1 MRLTGVALAALLC
14 VGLYPSLASAQDE
27 AFKKGVQARGDKNWT
42 EVARQLRSAIVSDG
56 QESSR
61 KVRGGIAGV
70 FGGGGVEYLPHYFL
84 GEALK
89 NQGDCSGAVTE
100 WATSLDQKVVQSK
113 ADFVAVIRKGFQE
126 CGAKGVLL
134 PGDFEAQLK
143 VSRQAYIDANAFAK
157 KITDLGASHRDQWLP
172 LAAQYDDPHR
182 ELENASTRLN
192 AAMKSRLVTDF
203 VEVKAASDRAV
214 AKLKPLE
221 DALNSAIE
229 NLASIQQKIADVQKA
244 IDGAESADKSI
255 DAVNATLSEPMAATR
270 KAGRDQLTQAKTQLV
285 AAQKTQNAATVSE
298 ALKYAQ
304 SATASFTQVGDQLRK
319 IARATLDQQL
329 SEAVRVADEAFL
341 AVSALMETMN
351 RRAAQKPDKV
361 TAEMTSQRDAL
372 QKQIDAQRS
381 RYDRARKGED
391 LAGMADVAKQTLEAQ
406 SALDQLIQAFGPLTL
421 ADRGVHA
428 ALQEG
433 ARLYFEGDYQKAL
446 AALDPSTGV
455 DDAAT
460 MQLHVHLF
468 RAASLFGLYVRSG
481 ETKQELR
488 TQALGEIERC
498 KQISSTFEP
507 DARFFPPRLVA
518 LYRAGGAAAQAAAPS
533 KPQ

>member
-1 MRLTGVALAALLC
+1 MRLVKVVLAALLC
-14 VGLYPSLASAQDE
+14 IGLYPSLASAQDE

-42 EVARQLRSAIVSDG
+42 EAARQLRSAIVSDG
-56 QESSR
+56 QESTR
-61 KVRGGIAGV
+61 KVRGGIVGV

-113 ADFVAVIRKGFQE
+113 AEFVALIRKGFQE
-126 CGAKGVLL
+126 CGAKGVLV

-143 VSRQAYIDANAFAK
+143 VSRQAYIDANAYAK
-157 KITDLGASHRDQWLP
+157 KIIDLGTSHRDQWLP
-172 LAAQYDDPHR
+172 LSAQYDDPHK
-182 ELENASTRLN
+182 ELKNASTRLN
-192 AAMKSRLVTDF
+192 AAMKSRLVSDF
-203 VEVKAASDRAV
+203 AEVKAASDRAV

-221 DALNSAIE
+221 EALNTAIE
-229 NLASIQQKIADVQKA
+229 NLASIQQKIVDVQKA
-244 IDGAESADKSI
+244 IDGAESADKAI
-255 DAVNATLSEPMAATR
+255 DSVKATLTEPMAAIR
-270 KAGRDQLTQAKTQLV
+270 KTGRDQLAQARTQLT
-285 AAQKTQNAATVSE
+285 AAQKTQNPATVSE

-319 IARATLDQQL
+319 IARTVLDQQL

-361 TAEMTSQRDAL
+361 TPEITSQRDAL
-372 QKQIDAQRS
+372 QKRVDAQRS
-381 RYDRARKGED
+381 RYDRARKAED
-391 LAGMADVAKQTLEAQ
+391 LPGLADVAKQTLEAQ

-421 ADRGVHA
+421 GDRGVHA

-433 ARLYFEGDYQKAL
+433 TRLYFEGDYEKAL

-455 DDAAT
+455 EDAPT

-481 ETKQELR
+481 EKKQELR
-488 TQALGEIERC
+488 SQALGEIERC
-498 KQISSTFEP
+498 KQINSTFEP
-507 DARFFPPRLVA
+507 DARFFPPRLLT
-518 LYRAGGAAAQAAAPS
+518 LYRTGGAAAQAAAPS